1 LIERKDHLT
10 VTGFME
16 VLAIKSVFPNALNDS
31 IKGAFPDITSI
42 IKPEFIS
49 NTYKL
54 NGH

>member
-1 LIERKDHLT
+1 LIERKDHLI

-16 VLAIKSVFPNALNDS
+16 VLAIKAVFPNALNDS
-31 IKGAFPDITSI
+31 IKAAFPDISPIVKT
-42 IKPEFIS
+42 EFIS

>member
-1 LIERKDHLT
+1 MERKDHLT

-16 VLAIKSVFPNALNDS
+16 VLAIKALFTNGLNDS
-31 IKGAFPDITSI
+31 IKADFPDRNSI